1 MLGSYWMSS
10 NSSVRSTTAPG
21 VTARSSPTVNAFV
34 STIAGM
40 CGGLR
45 RSWTRLALPCT
56 RLRPPVSSVAFS
68 AAGFSAGKFVGAS
81 ASRTFSALKRT
92 RRSARSSRPGVGD
105 QVVDRLARREVDLG
119 EPAERRIPPPGVVL
133 EAPVLLRRRDVGL
146 ADRDLGQLGPVA
158 RPAAGDLPGPGGEA
172 GRELRPRH
180 AREPAAGRPAAG
192 VGQERVEARGTVGH
206 QEVLASSGT
215 SISRLRIL
223 PVGPLGSS
231 STNQILRGYL

>member
-68 AAGFSAGKFVGAS
+68 AAGLSAGKFVGAS

-92 RRSARSSRPGVGD
+92 RRSARSSS
-105 QVVDRLARREVDLG
+105 
-119 EPAERRIPPPGVVL
+119 PASEIRSSTVL
-133 EAPVLLRRRDVGL
+133 
-146 ADRDLGQLGPVA
+146 
-158 RPAAGDLPGPGGEA
+158 PAARYTWASRRNA
-172 GRELRPRH
+172 GFPLH
-180 AREPAAGRPAAG
+180 ASSLKRRSFFDGATSDWPM
-192 VGQERVEARGTVGH
+192 VI
-206 QEVLASSGT
+206 LASSA
-215 SISRLRIL
+215 
-223 PVGPLGSS
+223 P
-231 STNQILRGYL
+231 